1 MKELKDYYKKCK
13 RNIRM
18 LLVPTWL
25 FLYIISSY
33 LNDILSVFLNKCA
46 INEIG
51 IITQENLLIFNLI
64 LDVLLDFIAPTT
76 IIVSVYG
83 LLLRYIDKKAWKKKY
98 PQFDISGKW
107 NDTTYYTRYLDANGL
122 SVINREH
129 KASSPVIIE
138 QTCHK
143 VSIQDSI
150 GKSFKWYSILC
161 DWNSNNLDILYAV
174 EYYSSLQEKGYS
186 EKRYGYECMCIDTK
200 EMNNTE
206 KPSRMVGK
214 FWHCC
219 SSDGKPVY
227 MGDVVYER

>member
-1 MKELKDYYKKCK
+1 MKELKNYYNK
-13 RNIRM
+13 RKNFLQVI
-18 LLVPTWL
+18 LVPVWL
-25 FLYIISSY
+25 LLCIIFSKI
-33 LNDILSVFLNKCA
+33 NDFIAALFYEFTTNK
-46 INEIG
+46 IG
-51 IITQENLLIFNLI
+51 IITTENLFVFELI
-64 LDVLLDFIAPTT
+64 LDVLLDLIAPTT
-76 IIVSVYG
+76 IIFLVYG
-83 LLLRYIDKKAWKKKY
+83 KLLQYIDEKAWKKKY
-98 PQFDISGKW
+98 PQFDISGNW
-107 NDTTYYTRYLDANGL
+107 NDTTYYTRNLDTNGL
-122 SVINREH
+122 SIVNRKN
-129 KASSPVIIE
+129 KASSPVIIK

-150 GKSFKWYSILC
+150 GKDFKWYSILC
-161 DWNSNNLDILYAV
+161 DWNGNNLDILYAV
-174 EYYSSLQEKGYS
+174 EYYSSLQELGYP